1 MAIIT
6 QLIQMSSN
14 SLAAKKKLLPV
25 VGAGF
30 SKPGDLISFFVDF
43 IGF

>member
-14 SLAAKKKLLPV
+14 SLVANKKLLPV
-25 VGAGF
+25 VGAGL
-30 SKPGDLISFFVDF
+30 SKPVI
-43 IGF
+43 